1 MSQAM
6 VEKRTKTVATVMMT
20 AWACCALT
28 GCSLWR
34 PNKDRLDEYDQAS
47 RDINSYEDKD
57 GNFIRPEGLRA
68 DKRRSTPLPGF
79 LKSVPYIGEK
89 PVDKEK
95 CNKIYAEAEAVF
107 ESAKSSTGADRAAL
121 FRRAAKL
128 YNEAGKY
135 WISSAKEQ
143 DALLMAGESSF
154 FAEDYTRAEN
164 YYAKL
169 VKDYPRTRYL
179 DLVDARRMAI
189 SLYWLQVAEEKKS
202 PFEVVNL
209 TDKKLPWSDVDG
221 HGRRVLEKLRLDN
234 PTGKLADDATMELA
248 NEAFKKN
255 DYQTAADT
263 YADLRMTYPDS
274 PHLFKAHFLGLKA
287 IVETYEG
294 PEYDASSLDEA
305 EKLVKKIVRS
315 FPKEAQE
322 EQAYLNRIFAEIRY
336 KKAERL
342 WFQAD
347 YRMKRGE
354 NNSARLYLNDVIKD
368 FADTPFADQAKEAL
382 TKLEDL
388 PGDPPQR
395 FEWLADLFPESDRVK
410 PLVAVPEAKSD
421 GK

>member
-1 MSQAM
+1 ML
-6 VEKRTKTVATVMMT
+6 KRRTTIAATVLLT
-20 AWACCALT
+20 AWSCCALT
-28 GCSLWR
+28 GCSLFR
-34 PNKDRLDEYDQAS
+34 PDKDRLDEYDQAS

-68 DKRRSTPLPGF
+68 DKRRTAPLPGF
-79 LKSVPYIGEK
+79 VKSIPYIGEK
-89 PVDKEK
+89 PIDKEK
-95 CNKIYAEAEAVF
+95 CNKIYAEADAVF
-107 ESAKSSTGADRAAL
+107 ESAKAANEEDRAAL

-135 WISSAKEQ
+135 WVSSAREQ
-143 DALLMAGESSF
+143 DALLMAAESSF
-154 FAEDYTRAEN
+154 FAEDYTKAEN
-164 YYAKL
+164 YYTKL

-179 DLVDARRMAI
+179 DLVDSRRMAI
-189 SLYWLQVAEEKKS
+189 SLYWLQVAETKKS
-202 PFEVVNL
+202 PFQVVNL

-221 HGRRVLEKLRLDN
+221 HGRRVLEHLRLDN

-263 YADLRMTYPDS
+263 YSDLRMTYPDS

-287 IVETYEG
+287 IVETYQG
-294 PEYDASSLDEA
+294 AEYDASSLDEA

-322 EQAYLNRIFAEIRY
+322 EQVYLNRIFAEIRY

-347 YRMKRGE
+347 YRMKKGE
-354 NNSARLYLNDVIKD
+354 NNAARGYLNDVLKD
-368 FADTPFADQAKEAL
+368 YSDTPFAEKATEAL
-382 TKLEDL
+382 AKIEDR

-395 FEWLADLFPESDRVK
+395 FEWLANMFPESDKVK
-410 PLVAVPEAKSD
+410 PLIAVPEAKPD